1 MAPVVN
7 GEGAAP
13 SIFVRLTKSFLVLLR
28 LPPGPEG
35 AIRPMIMIR
44 RRRCEP
50 KKKKME
56 EEKCSCNGRYFKKP
70 TPTVVYSATIPP
82 DSFQYSRQC
91 VLNMFFFTEAIP
103 QILPGAAI
111 THLEFPHFFKK
122 INI

>member
-50 KKKKME
+50 QQKK
-56 EEKCSCNGRYFKKP
+56 NGGGE
-70 TPTVVYSATIPP
+70 
-82 DSFQYSRQC
+82 
-91 VLNMFFFTEAIP
+91 VLV
-103 QILPGAAI
+103 
-111 THLEFPHFFKK
+111 
-122 INI
+122 